1 MALSS
6 ILSKMTSPRHD
17 IPSFEKAPVQNNGVL
32 ECVNNEAIHGKT
44 VHDGT
49 IDGHSPW
56 TVGTHPF
63 CAFHILSGR
72 DTTLKWKGFNVNEA
86 TCVYQ
91 EDLDEDLVTITYN
104 RRPSFPEDLL
114 CFSADSIHN
123 LTFTENGVSYLTSNK
138 SSYLLLALLP
148 ESS

>member
-6 ILSKMTSPRHD
+6 ILSKMTSPY
-17 IPSFEKAPVQNNGVL
+17 FEEAPVQNNRVL
-32 ECVNNEAIHGKT
+32 EYINGESIDGETIHEGAN
-44 VHDGT
+44 
-49 IDGHSPW
+49 GHSPW
-56 TVGTHPF
+56 LVGTQPF
-63 CAFHILSGR
+63 CTFQILSGR
-72 DTTLKWKGFNVNEA
+72 DVTLKWKGFNVKEA